1 MGDEKEVLD
10 LFDITEEQIKK
21 EHTKILKLLQEN
33 GEKCFGEDCKF
44 ATMEEY
50 SVAIGT
56 LSNCATYVAQLEQ
69 AKQVR
74 KAQKNNIIE
83 LQKNAKEAKK

>member
-1 MGDEKEVLD
+1 
-10 LFDITEEQIKK
+10 
-21 EHTKILKLLQEN
+21 
-33 GEKCFGEDCKF
+33 
-44 ATMEEY
+44 MEEY

>member
-1 MGDEKEVLD
+1 MEENKEIFE
-10 LFDITEEQIKK
+10 LFDVTMEQIKK
-21 EHTKILKLLQEN
+21 EHAKILKLLQEN

-74 KAQKNNIIE
+74 RAQKNNIVQ